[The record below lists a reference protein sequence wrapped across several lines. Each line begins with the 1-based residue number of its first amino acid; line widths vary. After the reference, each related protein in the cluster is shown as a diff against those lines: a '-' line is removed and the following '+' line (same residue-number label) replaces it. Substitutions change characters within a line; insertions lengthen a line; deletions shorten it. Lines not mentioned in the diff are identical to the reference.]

1 MSKSI
6 ENLKSAF
13 AGESQASM
21 KYRAFALQADA
32 EGFGQAARLFRAT
45 ELAETIHAHNHLKVL
60 GELGSTQ
67 ENLQTGINGETY
79 EFTEMYPAFDKDAKE
94 ENNTDAIRTFMYASE
109 AEKVH
114 ADLYKKYLSEMKQGA
129 AAVDVY
135 VCMICGHVAENE
147 APETCPLCGAKAAAF
162 RKID

>member
-6 ENLKSAF
+6 ENLKSPF

-45 ELAETIHAHNHLKVL
+45 ELAETIHAHNHLKD
-60 GELGSTQ
+60 
-67 ENLQTGINGETY
+67 LQTGINGETY

-114 ADLYKKYLSEMKQGA
+114 ADLYKKYLSEMKSGA

-147 APETCPLCGAKAAAF
+147 APETCPICGAKTAAF